1 VSHLSILKTGLAFA
15 IAMTCW
21 NPIQA
26 QNSLA
31 IRGGKIIPV
40 VGDSIENGT
49 VLIRDGKIAAV
60 GVDVEIPVDA
70 KIIDASGKVVMP
82 GFVEAHSSEGL
93 SQANETNPNVPYISV
108 MDGID
113 PMRPYFD
120 SARRNGVTSVAVVPG
135 NSTMIGGQAA
145 VIKTGGDFVEYMVLK
160 RDAGMKISLRPT
172 GQNSRM
178 GHLANLRKALDEA
191 KRNSEKKKATAEPS
205 QKEDDKS
212 DEDKGKAEASKSS
225 GSAAQAKD
233 STTSELTK
241 ALIQVVQ
248 GKIPVFIYCDQAMDV
263 GQAIRLIDQYNLKA
277 ILVLGKDCH
286 KAAKQIA
293 KSKLP
298 VILDS
303 QLVFWDK
310 DPRTAEEEKIIVTE
324 SFRDQSVPFAFQ
336 VARSNSGTLGNNYL
350 WYQAAT
356 AVKYGMPK
364 EDALKALTVVP
375 AEILGVDSFV
385 GSLEKGKD
393 GDVIILTGDPLKN
406 GTWVDTTIV
415 NGEVVYE
422 RGKDEK
428 LEMLL
433 GNSQQR

>member
-1 VSHLSILKTGLAFA
+1 MSHLSILKTGLAFA

-31 IRGGKIIPV
+31 IRGGKVIPV

-70 KIIDASGKVVMP
+70 KIIDAAGKVVMP

-191 KRNSEKKKATAEPS
+191 KRISEK
-205 QKEDDKS
+205 DKS
-212 DEDKGKAEASKSS
+212 DSAASPKESDKADEDKAKTEDS
-225 GSAAQAKD
+225 GSSASADPSKE

-241 ALIQVVQ
+241 ALIDVVQ
-248 GKIPVFIYCDQAMDV
+248 GKIPVFIYCEQAMDV
-263 GQAIRLIDQYNLKA
+263 GQATRLIDQYNLNA
-277 ILVLGKDCH
+277 VLVLGKDCH
-286 KAAKQIA
+286 KAAPHIA

-298 VILDS
+298 VILDAE
-303 QLVFWDK
+303 LVFWDK
-310 DPRTAEEEKIIVTE
+310 DPRTEEEEKIVVTE
-324 SFRDQSVPFAFQ
+324 AFRDQAIPFAFQ
-336 VARSNSGTLGNNYL
+336 VARANSGTLGNNYL

-375 AEILGVDSFV
+375 AEILGVDTFV

>member
-1 VSHLSILKTGLAFA
+1 
-15 IAMTCW
+15 MTCW

-31 IRGGKIIPV
+31 IRGGKVIPV

-356 AVKYGMPK
+356 AVK
-364 EDALKALTVVP
+364 
-375 AEILGVDSFV
+375 
-385 GSLEKGKD
+385 
-393 GDVIILTGDPLKN
+393 
-406 GTWVDTTIV
+406 
-415 NGEVVYE
+415 
-422 RGKDEK
+422 
-428 LEMLL
+428 
-433 GNSQQR
+433 